1 MSLLAYLCHAR
12 LITHRSGR
20 VTNVTAN
27 QPMQG
32 NSTSTVLG
40 RRLGG
45 ELAKLRT
52 TAGLT
57 QTHAA
62 KILTAST
69 TKVAKMEGG
78 WVPVRDPDIRALC
91 ELYGV
96 RDPGRVGGLLELARV
111 DRERRKA
118 KGWWDDYSIHGVMQ
132 EYVALESAA
141 TSVRTWQPAFVP
153 GLLQTADYVRA
164 LRGAPAVGVADRP
177 ESDDEFVAARLARR
191 DRILSEEPLSLR
203 VVVYEAVLRNFP
215 GGESTAKGQL
225 EELARV
231 ADLPNIELRIFPFTA
246 GTHSGLNGSFNI
258 ISFTDP
264 GAMDVVYVE
273 APFVERWVEGGEAAA
288 AYDELFEKI
297 AERSLDERQ
306 STAFLHKLRKEL

>member
-1 MSLLAYLCHAR
+1 MFAAHRTATPDWPRTNAR
-12 LITHRSGR
+12 RIA
-20 VTNVTAN
+20 NVTAS
-27 QPMQG
+27 QPTQG
-32 NSTSTVLG
+32 YSTSTVLG

-45 ELAKLRT
+45 ELVRLRT
-52 TAGLT
+52 ASGLT

-62 KILTAST
+62 KALTAST

-118 KGWWDDYSIHGVMQ
+118 KGWWNDYTIHGVMH
-132 EYVALESAA
+132 EYVTLESAA
-141 TSVRTWQPAFVP
+141 TAIKVWQPAFVP
-153 GLLQTADYVRA
+153 GLLQTPEYVRA
-164 LRGAPAVGVADRP
+164 LRKGPTADVAKSPDP
-177 ESDDEFVAARLARR
+177 DEDFIAARLERQRR
-191 DRILSEEPLSLR
+191 LSDDPPLSLR

-215 GGESTAKGQL
+215 GDPATAGGQL
-225 EELARV
+225 EHLSRMAELPSV
-231 ADLPNIELRIFPFTA
+231 TLQVFPFSA
-246 GTHSGLNGSFNI
+246 GTHPGLNGSFNV
-258 ISFTDP
+258 ISFAAP

-273 APFVERWVEGGEAAA
+273 APFAQRWVEGGNAAA

-297 AERSLDERQ
+297 AERSLSERE
-306 STAFLHKLRKEL
+306 SGLFLHNLRKEL